1 MIFRT
6 LVAAM
11 TAAVVAAAAI
21 ALPAQAQD
29 VKRSITNVAG
39 DVYRFQNKFHFSVLV
54 VTEDGIVFGDPI
66 DADAAAWVKAEIAKR
81 FGKPVTHMIYSH
93 SHGDHAS
100 GGAVFAD
107 TATVIVQENAP
118 AELDGVVP
126 DIRFSERLSFTS
138 GKHKFELTSLGPGHG
153 TDMLAMVIRPENVA
167 FIVDVVSPGRVLF
180 KDLSGVDVAGLIE
193 QTKKIEELD
202 FKIITPGHSRL
213 GKMGDVVEAREYVEW
228 LRSAVAAELKASKTV
243 DEIVTN
249 LDTSAY
255 SGMIAYKAWRDLN
268 IQGMAR
274 WLRESGEVK

>member
-11 TAAVVAAAAI
+11 TASVVAAAAI

-66 DADAAAWVKAEIAKR
+66 DADAAAWVKAEIANR

-167 FIVDVVSPGRVLF
+167 FIVDVVSPGRLLF

-193 QTKKIEELD
+193 QTKKIEALD

-228 LRSAVAAELKASKTV
+228 LRSAVATELKASKTV
-243 DEIVTN
+243 DEIVAN